1 MGYKEIVRK
10 IAELDWGKASP
21 GDIVLLS
28 RCTAK
33 EFATSLRF
41 ASKVYQN
48 DDRLSEMMAGELK
61 TENMIFEDYAKTGDH
76 WEFLEHFINK
86 HDIRPSKP
94 ELETAMDEYNGFVES
109 LADADRAMTV
119 FSREEELTSIFE
131 KIVSSDSVSVLC
143 GSTAF
148 SSSAYFC
155 SFSGDFILISLIATG
170 SSKRA
175 SSFSF
180 FSNHCFNP
188 AGVRRRIK
196 TNEIIKRASKITKLA
211 QMPRNLRRGRETK

>member
-131 KIVSSDSVSVLC
+131 KIVSARDWDNL
-143 GSTAF
+143 GLGF
-148 SSSAYFC
+148 YRYYLKQHILFD
-155 SFSGDFILISLIATG
+155 SGDKGHAWL
-170 SSKRA
+170 
-175 SSFSF
+175 
-180 FSNHCFNP
+180 
-188 AGVRRRIK
+188 
-196 TNEIIKRASKITKLA
+196 TKHFPLHEGTLEKFYEA
-211 QMPRNLRRGRETK
+211 RLKLYSALF